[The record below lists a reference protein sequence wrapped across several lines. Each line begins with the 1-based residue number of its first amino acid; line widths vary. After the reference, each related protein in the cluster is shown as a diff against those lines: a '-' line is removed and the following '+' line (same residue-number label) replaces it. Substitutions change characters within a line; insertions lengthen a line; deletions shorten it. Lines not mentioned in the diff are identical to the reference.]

1 MLLTLICPHLLCWL
15 HCSVNL
21 LLLIYAAC
29 VSNTDYADASR
40 DLAAFLCGAYVSYAA
55 LLCGGAC
62 VRYAALFCGACVR
75 YADLLHGFC
84 IRYVVLLCGACIFL
98 AV

>member
-55 LLCGGAC
+55 LLCGAF
-62 VRYAALFCGACVR
+62 VKYDA
-75 YADLLHGFC
+75 
-84 IRYVVLLCGACIFL
+84 LLCGCFVGYA
-98 AV
+98 AM